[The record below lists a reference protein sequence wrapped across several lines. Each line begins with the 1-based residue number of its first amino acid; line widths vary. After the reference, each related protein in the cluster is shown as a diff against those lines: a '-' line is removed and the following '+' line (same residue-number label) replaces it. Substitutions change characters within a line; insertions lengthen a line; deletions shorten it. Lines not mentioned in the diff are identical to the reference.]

1 MFRYIS
7 VLIAFVVTTTAILA
21 QSNADFAV
29 LDIVVNPE
37 KHVEKTV
44 YNKYKDHISTKNEL
58 NTTLSLAFLLYKN
71 FISSQDGATC
81 SFHPSCSEY
90 GMLCVKEYGV
100 VKGGIKTFDRLTR
113 CNSLSPQK
121 YTIDVEKRK
130 LYDPIH

>member
-1 MFRYIS
+1 MLRFIS
-7 VLIAFVVTTTAILA
+7 ICIIILGLTS
-21 QSNADFAV
+21 QLVSQTDADFEV
-29 LDIVVNPE
+29 LDIVVNPS
-37 KHVEKTV
+37 KYQKPTV
-44 YNKYKDHISTKNEL
+44 YNKYKNHISTKNEL
-58 NTTLSLAFLLYKN
+58 DITFSLAFLFYKN

-100 VKGGIKTFDRLTR
+100 VKGGIKTMDRLTR

>member
-7 VLIAFVVTTTAILA
+7 LFISFMVYTGAILA

-29 LDIVVNPE
+29 LDIVVNTD
-37 KHVEKTV
+37 KHVDKTF
-44 YNKYKDHISTKNEL
+44 YNRYKNHISTKNEL
-58 NTTLSLAFLLYKN
+58 DITLSLAFLFYKN

>member
-1 MFRYIS
+1 MSRLIS
-7 VLIAFVVTTTAILA
+7 ISLLVIGFACSVYA
-21 QSNADFAV
+21 QTDTDFEIF
-29 LDIVVNPE
+29 DIVVNPD
-37 KHVEKTV
+37 KYQKTKV
-44 YNKYKDHISTKNEL
+44 YDKYKNHISTKNEL
-58 NTTLSLAFLLYKN
+58 DISFSLAFLFYKN

-90 GMLCVKEYGV
+90 GMLCVKEFGV
-100 VKGGIKTFDRLTR
+100 IKGGIKTMDRLTR